1 MGEWAMFHR
10 WHKRVLRE
18 GAQTE
23 GQVYGLT
30 GYGGAEG
37 GPTDFGVKVRVRF
50 PDGSTTEFE
59 KGPLEARHVGLLF
72 EGSVVPVRYDPADTS
87 KAVLDVPAL
96 EAAHSGVAAD
106 RKAQLDAQF
115 ERMGEGGTAAGG
127 DLMSQIMQM
136 ASQGQGG
143 VIDLREPNATPEDR
157 VAKLEMLKQSG
168 LLNDE
173 QFEAAKAK
181 ILGEGG

>member
-1 MGEWAMFHR
+1 MFHR
-10 WHKRVLRE
+10 WKKRVLRE

-30 GYGGAEG
+30 GYGYSDG

-59 KGPLEARHVGLLF
+59 KGPLEARHVGMLF

-96 EAAHSGVAAD
+96 EAAQAQAAAG
-106 RKAQLDAQF
+106 RQAQLDAQF
-115 ERMGEGGTAAGG
+115 EHLGESRAAAGG
-127 DLMSQIMQM
+127 DLMSQVMQM
-136 ASQGQGG
+136 AAQGQGG
-143 VIDLREPNATPEDR
+143 VIDLREPNATPADR
-157 VAKLEMLKQSG
+157 VAKLESLKQQG
-168 LLNDE
+168 LIDE
-173 QFEAAKAK
+173 AQFEAAKSK
-181 ILGEGG
+181 ILGGDG